1 MIVCSV
7 MKKNA
12 AFLKQRVY
20 NSDHD
25 KKLVILLLL
34 PVLSLAHPHLFI
46 DTKLNFTIRN
56 NKIDTLHVSW
66 VFDDMNSQILM
77 MDYDTNRDKK
87 LNKKE
92 TQKFKKIYF
101 DALSKKKP
109 FVHIKVDGKKIA
121 LAKTMSAFSMKYKKN
136 LLTLNF
142 TIDFKKIKQKKIIDI
157 GFWDETNYTA
167 FSMEPEYI
175 KFKGKTLKTELDFYE
190 ADLFVA
196 DVLKVTL

>member
-1 MIVCSV
+1 MI
-7 MKKNA
+7 
-12 AFLKQRVY
+12 
-20 NSDHD
+20 

-34 PVLSLAHPHLFI
+34 PILSLAHPHLFI
-46 DTKLNFTIRN
+46 DTKLNFTVKN
-56 NKIDTLHVSW
+56 NKIDRLHVSW

-87 LNKKE
+87 LSKKE

-101 DALSKKKP
+101 DKLSKKKP
-109 FVHIKVDGKKIA
+109 FMHIKVDGKKIA
-121 LAKTMSAFSMKYKKN
+121 LAKTMSAFSMKYKNN

-142 TIDFKKIKQKKIIDI
+142 TVNFKKIKQKKTIDI

-167 FSMEPEYI
+167 FSMDPEQI

-196 DVLKVTL
+196 DVLKVIL